1 MRATVAGAPRA
12 AQTAATSA
20 MAEPFKHRI
29 DAAMARLLALRLGAV
44 LPGFPA
50 QRFVRSCVDGLAP
63 LALKQ
68 RVGRFADALAAT
80 LPTDFAAAC
89 AALEATLAPAR
100 ADDDL
105 AALVPGPDGLAGWV
119 VWPMT
124 EWVARRGLTE
134 PARALAALHALTQ
147 RFTAEFALRPFL
159 VAHEATTLR
168 TLARWTRDPSPHVRR
183 LVSEGARPRLPWG
196 MALPRFVA
204 DPSPTL
210 PLLRALQDD
219 ASAYVRRSVANHLN
233 DIAKD
238 HPDVVVDW
246 LAAHLPDAPPARRA
260 LLQRASRTLVK
271 RGERGA
277 LAAWGVDAPFRGD
290 VALAVA
296 PARVAIGSAMTL
308 RVDLRAAAGGGPQRL
323 VVDYVVRRDGA
334 ASTRPKVWKG
344 WSVELAAGEQ
354 RELTK
359 AHSWRPTTV
368 RVDRPGRH
376 GVELRINGRAVAQA
390 AFVLQA
396 R

>member
-1 MRATVAGAPRA
+1 
-12 AQTAATSA
+12 

-29 DAAMARLLALRLGAV
+29 DAALARLLAARLGAA

-50 QRFVRSCVDGLAP
+50 RRFVRLCDDGLAP

-80 LPTDFAAAC
+80 LPADFAAAC

-100 ADDDL
+100 VDDDL
-105 AALVPGPDGLAGWV
+105 AALVPGPEGLAGWV

-124 EWVARRGLTE
+124 EFVARRGLAT

-147 RFTAEFALRPFL
+147 RFTAEFALRSFL

-168 TLARWTRDPSPHVRR
+168 TLARWTRDASPHVRR
-183 LVSEGARPRLPWG
+183 LVSEGSRPRLPWG

-233 DIAKD
+233 DVAKD
-238 HPDVVVDW
+238 HPEVVVGW
-246 LAAHLPDAPPARRA
+246 LAEHLPDASPARRA
-260 LLQRASRTLVK
+260 LLQRASRTLIK
-271 RGERGA
+271 RGHRGA
-277 LAAWGVDAPFRGD
+277 LAAWGVDAPFRGEVD
-290 VALAVA
+290 FAVA
-296 PARVAIGSAMTL
+296 PARALIGGATTL
-308 RVDLRAAAGGGPQRL
+308 RVDLRAAAGGRAQRL

-344 WSVELAAGEQ
+344 WTVELAPGEA
-354 RELTK
+354 RTLTK

-376 GVELRINGRAVAQA
+376 TVELRVNGRSVAHA
-390 AFVLQA
+390 AFTLRA

>member
-1 MRATVAGAPRA
+1 MAGASRA
-12 AQTAATSA
+12 AQTGAPYA
-20 MAEPFKHRI
+20 MAEPFKDRI
-29 DAAMARLLALRLGAV
+29 DAAMARLLAARLVAV
-44 LPGFPA
+44 APGFPVR
-50 QRFVRSCVDGLAP
+50 RFVRLCADGLAP

-68 RVGRFADALAAT
+68 RVGHFADALAVT

-89 AALEATLAPAR
+89 DALEATLAPAR

-105 AALVPGPDGLAGWV
+105 ASLVPGPDGLAGWV

-124 EWVARRGLTE
+124 EFVARRGLAT
-134 PARALAALHALTQ
+134 PARALTALHALTQ

-159 VAHEATTLR
+159 VAHEAATLR
-168 TLARWTRDPSPHVRR
+168 TLTRWMRDPSPHVRR

-219 ASAYVRRSVANHLN
+219 ASGYVRRSVANHLN

-238 HPDVVVDW
+238 HPGIVVAW
-246 LAAHLPDAPPARRA
+246 LAEHLPDAPPARRA

-271 RGERGA
+271 RGDHGA
-277 LAAWGVDAPFRGD
+277 LAAWGVDAPFRGE
-290 VALAVA
+290 VALAIA
-296 PARVAIGSAMTL
+296 PARVTIGGAMTL
-308 RVDLRAAAGGGPQRL
+308 RVDLRAATRGGAQRL
-323 VVDYVVRRDGA
+323 VVDYIVRRDGS
-334 ASTRPKVWKG
+334 ASTASKRSKVWKG
-344 WSVELAAGEQ
+344 WTVELAPGEA
-354 RELTK
+354 RALTK
-359 AHSWRPTTV
+359 SHSWRPTTV

-376 GVELRINGRAVAQA
+376 AVEVRINGRAVAQA
-390 AFVLQA
+390 AFELRA

>member
-1 MRATVAGAPRA
+1 
-12 AQTAATSA
+12 

-29 DAAMARLLALRLGAV
+29 DAALARSLAARLGAV
-44 LPGFPA
+44 APGFPA
-50 QRFVRSCVDGLAP
+50 RRFVRLCAEGLAP

-80 LPTDFAAAC
+80 LPADFAAAC

-124 EWVARRGLTE
+124 EFVARNGLAA

-183 LVSEGARPRLPWG
+183 LVSEGSRPRLPWG
-196 MALPRFVA
+196 ASLPRFVA

-238 HPDVVVDW
+238 HPDVVVAW
-246 LAAHLPDAPPARRA
+246 LAEHLPDAPPARRA

-271 RGERGA
+271 RGVRGA
-277 LAAWGVDAPFRGD
+277 LAAWGVDAPFRGG
-290 VALAVA
+290 VSWAIA
-296 PARVAIGSAMTL
+296 PTRVAIGGAMTL
-308 RVDLRAAAGGGPQRL
+308 RVELRAAAGGRAQRL
-323 VVDYVVRRDGA
+323 VVDYVVRREGA
-334 ASTRPKVWKG
+334 AAATSKRPKVWKG
-344 WSVELAAGEQ
+344 WTVELAPGEA
-354 RELTK
+354 RTLTK

-376 GVELRINGRAVAQA
+376 AVELRVNGRAVAQA
-390 AFVLQA
+390 AFVLRA